1 MAERGDVIIGDGNI
15 KFGMEYR
22 DLLSDQGL
30 CIHALGDV
38 DGEEVELLR
47 FDCFDHAPH
56 YHYGPAKRNERL
68 MLDQTTEGNPLDWT
82 ISQLRNQLPEMVRRA
97 GYEELAD
104 SIDTDA
110 PPRGVLGLAGRHLLG
125 FITSTFGQQMFRLC
139 VAECDRFPELGQR
152 FYNSGPAVVRREMA
166 GYFETA
172 VARGQLRMEDPLLAA
187 DQFGELCKGD
197 VWLRLTF
204 GIIDRIS
211 QAEIDRVVDS
221 AVDMFLARYAA

>member
-1 MAERGDVIIGDGNI
+1 MT
-15 KFGMEYR
+15 
-22 DLLSDQGL
+22 SDQTKVRKGRKFDQVL
-30 CIHALGDV
+30 AGARDV
-38 DGEEVELLR
+38 FMADGFEGASVDAIARAAGVSKATLYSYFPDKRLLFMEVA
-47 FDCFDHAPH
+47 D
-56 YHYGPAKRNERL
+56 
-68 MLDQTTEGNPLDWT
+68 TECARQSRQAFEG
-82 ISQLRNQLPEMVRRA
+82 
-97 GYEELAD
+97 
-104 SIDTDA
+104 IDTDA
-110 PPRGVLGLAGRHLLG
+110 PPRVVLGLAGRHLLG

-211 QAEIDRVVDS
+211 QAESDRVVDS

>member
-1 MAERGDVIIGDGNI
+1 
-15 KFGMEYR
+15 
-22 DLLSDQGL
+22 
-30 CIHALGDV
+30 
-38 DGEEVELLR
+38 
-47 FDCFDHAPH
+47 
-56 YHYGPAKRNERL
+56 
-68 MLDQTTEGNPLDWT
+68 
-82 ISQLRNQLPEMVRRA
+82 
-97 GYEELAD
+97 
-104 SIDTDA
+104 
-110 PPRGVLGLAGRHLLG
+110 
-125 FITSTFGQQMFRLC
+125 MFRLC